1 MAIARDFDR
10 RAGGRVRR
18 GSPCPF
24 DFGPHRMSASDRDPL
39 SSEEREL
46 AARLQRLGGPDG
58 PSAALDARILAAARQ
73 AVGQPAASRTRRRPR
88 FAAWLPGSAI
98 TAVGTAAALV
108 IVIGTAWQLRPV
120 DRPAAQPPGI
130 ADDEAVTVELLA
142 PRKTP
147 AASETAAEAPTA
159 AASPST
165 RASAAAPH
173 GSTAEAVADRRAAAQ
188 DAAAPTAETDSG
200 STGTAT
206 PVAAEPAPTSAP
218 HAGASTPSP
227 APAAPVL
234 DTVGPSADA
243 PATPQQAEAS
253 SRPRRAT
260 YTTAARARAESRD
273 GPRGA
278 STPAKPDD
286 VHAVDLASIPVHED
300 ASLPPGEWLERI
312 RARRDTGDVDAART
326 SLERFIRAHP
336 RLRPPRD
343 LRELAR

>member
-1 MAIARDFDR
+1 
-10 RAGGRVRR
+10 
-18 GSPCPF
+18 
-24 DFGPHRMSASDRDPL
+24 MSASDRDPL

-73 AVGQPAASRTRRRPR
+73 AAGQPAASRTRRRPR

-120 DRPAAQPPGI
+120 DRPAAQAPGTG
-130 ADDEAVTVELLA
+130 DDEAVTVELLA

-147 AASETAAEAPTA
+147 AAPGMAAEEPTA
-159 AASPST
+159 PASPSA
-165 RASAAAPH
+165 RASAASPH
-173 GSTAEAVADRRAAAQ
+173 ASTAEVATDRRAAAQ
-188 DAAAPTAETDSG
+188 DAAASTAETDSG

-206 PVAAEPAPTSAP
+206 PIAAEPAPTSAP

-227 APAAPVL
+227 APAPPVL
-234 DTVGPSADA
+234 DTVGPSAPA
-243 PATPQQAEAS
+243 PATPQQAEAP

-260 YTTAARARAESRD
+260 YTTAARAQAESRD
-273 GPRGA
+273 GARDA
-278 STPAKPDD
+278 SAPPKGD
-286 VHAVDLASIPVHED
+286 VHVVDLASIPVHED

-312 RARRDTGDVDAART
+312 RARRDTGDVAAART